1 MLIDLKSN
9 IKTINYAKVAAVGND
24 IEKASVSEII
34 FSKEALVGF
43 AKNLIWIYED
53 IDKSK
58 RFYVCTDPLG
68 GVPSGNQIIGF
79 YLATGS
85 PILKFSINSLKNCY
99 EMRNSI
105 IENKLTCCRYIEI
118 SPPEEDDVI
127 EEYELG
133 HRNIAKILLYN
144 KNNIDI
150 TENIYE
156 VSFEINYEGLK
167 NLAVIL
173 LKLADNYQEGAE
185 YIFNSTNGSGII
197 LTADSLQLKIKCG
210 DLGNVYDYE
219 PKYGLGH

>member
-1 MLIDLKSN
+1 M
-9 IKTINYAKVAAVGND
+9 
-24 IEKASVSEII
+24 
-34 FSKEALVGF
+34 
-43 AKNLIWIYED
+43 
-53 IDKSK
+53 
-58 RFYVCTDPLG
+58 
-68 GVPSGNQIIGF
+68 
-79 YLATGS
+79 
-85 PILKFSINSLKNCY
+85 KFSINSLKNCN
-99 EMRNSI
+99 EVRNSI

-118 SPPEEDDVI
+118 SSPEEDDVI

-133 HRNIAKILLYN
+133 LRNIAKILLYD
-144 KNNIDI
+144 KNNVDI

-197 LTADSLQLKIKCG
+197 LTADSLQLKIRCG

-219 PKYGLGH
+219 PKFGQ

>member
-9 IKTINYAKVAAVGND
+9 IETINYAKISAVGND
-24 IEKASVSEII
+24 IEKVSVSEII
-34 FSKEALVGF
+34 FSKEALIGF

-53 IDKSK
+53 VDKNK

-79 YLATGS
+79 YLAAGS
-85 PILKFSINSLKNCY
+85 PILKFSINSLENCF

-105 IENKLTCCRYIEI
+105 IENKLTYCRYIEI
-118 SPPEEDDVI
+118 SSPEDDDVI

-133 HRNIAKILLYN
+133 LRNIAKILLYD
-144 KNNIDI
+144 KNNVDI

-156 VSFEINYEGLK
+156 VSFEINYEGLR

-185 YIFNSTNGSGII
+185 YIINSTNGSGII

-219 PKYGLGH
+219 PEFGRC

>member
-1 MLIDLKSN
+1 MRIDLKSN
-9 IKTINYAKVAAVGND
+9 IETINYVKISAVGND
-24 IEKASVSEII
+24 IEKVSVSEII

-53 IDKSK
+53 IDKNK

-79 YLATGS
+79 YLAAGS
-85 PILKFSINSLKNCY
+85 PILKFSINSLKNCN

-105 IENKLTCCRYIEI
+105 TENKLTCCRYIEI
-118 SPPEEDDVI
+118 SSPEDDDVI

-133 HRNIAKILLYN
+133 IRNIAKILLYD
-144 KNNIDI
+144 KNNVDI

-173 LKLADNYQEGAE
+173 
-185 YIFNSTNGSGII
+185 
-197 LTADSLQLKIKCG
+197 
-210 DLGNVYDYE
+210 
-219 PKYGLGH
+219 